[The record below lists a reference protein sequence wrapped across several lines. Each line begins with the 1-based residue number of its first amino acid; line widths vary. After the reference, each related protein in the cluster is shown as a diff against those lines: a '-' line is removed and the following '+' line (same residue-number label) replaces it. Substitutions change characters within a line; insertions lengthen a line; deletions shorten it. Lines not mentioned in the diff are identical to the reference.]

1 MINYRFL
8 RFPGGKA
15 KAVTFSYDDGSLSD
29 IKLCEIMNRYGI
41 KGTFNLCGSFIGEG
55 ESNRSFMSAAE
66 IKEHILASGHE
77 IAVHGEYHRAP
88 GKQRP
93 IEIITDMLN
102 CRLHLEDLF
111 GGIIRGC
118 AYPDSGITSYAN
130 GTDYESV
137 KRVLEEIGIVYSRS
151 LAGDNDRFE
160 LPQDWYNWIPT
171 AHHSNPEV
179 MNYIEKFNNLEI
191 DPYSPRR
198 TPKLF
203 YLWGHSFEYQNNG
216 WELCENI
223 CKALSGNDEVWYATN
238 IQIRDYVDA
247 YMRLVYSADGNT
259 VYNPTLF
266 DIWFEQS
273 YNDGTHKI
281 ISVKSG
287 ETVSVK

>member
-273 YNDGTHKI
+273 YNSGTHKI

>member
-191 DPYSPRR
+191 DPYSPKR

-273 YNDGTHKI
+273 YNSGTHKI

>member
-66 IKEHILASGHE
+66 IKEHIVAAGQE

-223 CKALSGNDEVWYATN
+223 CQALSGNDEVWYATN

-273 YNDGTHKI
+273 YNSGTHKI

>member
-8 RFPGGKA
+8 RYPGGKA

-41 KGTFNLCGSFIGEG
+41 KGTFNLCGSLIREGEG
-55 ESNRSFMSAAE
+55 NKNFMSAEE
-66 IKEHILASGHE
+66 IKEHILACGHE

-137 KRVLEEIGIVYSRS
+137 KRALGEIGIVYSRS
-151 LAGDNDRFE
+151 LNGDNDRFE

-191 DPYSPRR
+191 DPYSSER

-247 YMRLVYSADGNT
+247 YMSLVYSADGNT

-281 ISVKSG
+281 ILVKSG
-287 ETVSVK
+287 ETVSAE

>member
-55 ESNRSFMSAAE
+55 ESNRSFMSAEE
-66 IKEHILASGHE
+66 IKEHILAPGHE

-88 GKQRP
+88 GKQRT

-273 YNDGTHKI
+273 YNSGTHKI